1 MTRDVVRTAC
11 IIVAMAVAASLVI
24 EVRWQLACIDTA
36 HHRTV
41 TAMPGAMVAAH
52 PLPPQQAA
60 AGPGRLRML
69 GRAAVEFA
77 DAALGVVR

>member
-1 MTRDVVRTAC
+1 MIRDVVRTVC
-11 IIVAMAVAASLVI
+11 IIAAMAVAASLAV
-24 EVRWQLACIDTA
+24 EVRWQVACIDTA
-36 HHRTV
+36 HRRAV
-41 TAMPGAMVAAH
+41 AASPGAVIASH
-52 PLPPQQAA
+52 PLPPQQA